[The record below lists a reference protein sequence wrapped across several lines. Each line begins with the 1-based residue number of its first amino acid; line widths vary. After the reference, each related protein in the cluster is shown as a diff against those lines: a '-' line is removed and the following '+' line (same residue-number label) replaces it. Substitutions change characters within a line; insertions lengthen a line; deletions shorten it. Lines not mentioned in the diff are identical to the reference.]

1 MLRACQ
7 IACPDAR
14 GYHLFTL
21 SYEKLCIFVS
31 ILSSL
36 VDLKFIQ
43 ATKDN
48 KDLSTPDY
56 AFQQHESAAHKT
68 LISRR

>member
-7 IACPDAR
+7 IACPDTR

-21 SYEKLCIFVS
+21 SYQLCIFVS

-36 VDLKFIQ
+36 VDLKVIQ
-43 ATKDN
+43 ANKDN

-56 AFQQHESAAHKT
+56 ASQQHESAAHKT